1 MPRENRKR
9 GKKHKKQQQDE
20 AAHSIEAEYRE
31 EGGKQTR
38 GPSWIVERN
47 RHGVDDAEGR
57 SLDAPFGY
65 ADPDLKAYFK
75 TVDEKLREW
84 QETDEAERFDG
95 GETADPN
102 EERRMFLVAAL
113 QELSGKEKQLATDPE
128 CSNILERMAYSM
140 DDFVKRVLVDRLAGS
155 YEALSR
161 HRFGSHVVQTLLSV
175 AKGAVC
181 REARGVIPPSPEA
194 EEDEDERGHLP
205 LLTELIINICD
216 ELLPSTTSLSMDPFA
231 SHVLRALFLLLCPSL
246 PSASDAS
253 SILRSKK
260 SAKHRA
266 RQGPMKSILTD
277 NAEQDDNVDGKG
289 KAKAVSAYPAEFESA
304 ARRFV
309 KKVRDELNGNEVRA
323 LAADKVACPVLVLLL
338 EMESIQGDSYGLGSL
353 MDSVSAGLIST
364 THEGSRGKLE
374 PSDYV
379 MTLLREA
386 TASHLLERLV
396 ALAPESAFD
405 AMWDLYFVGKL
416 NRLATHP
423 VANFVVAR
431 AVERAND
438 KQLSSVLEELK
449 GVWPKLTKNARTGVL
464 KALVDRTVQLKSK
477 QEDAVQATF
486 DAFGF
491 HDSEEQESLVE
502 CILYLK
508 TFSDFDNILKQALV
522 TLKEGENAAEIP
534 LPSEPTV
541 QGSLL
546 IQSLV
551 RLDAPHNQ
559 PIIQSLIRLPA
570 PRLLAVAHHPTSS
583 RILDA
588 FLSSPTIPPSARR
601 QLILAFQG
609 HFPALV
615 DHRIGQHVG
624 ERLWGAADP
633 YLKEKFARGL
643 IPHENLLL
651 GSRYGK
657 FFVRGLNLYLLKRDP
672 EKWKTQQVQ
681 NGRTVAA
688 KTEVKKVEYKKVRYT
703 VEATSQNEARGRQE
717 EKGRKRKQKRKAEV
731 QDVIDE
737 LFDSTFG
744 KRQKKG
750 NLNTDADATAM
761 QVDTRQSI
769 NKSKEKDLLGDEQLG
784 SVFTAIRNAPKELKP
799 SGKKKK

>member
-20 AAHSIEAEYRE
+20 TTHSSEAEYRE
-31 EGGKQTR
+31 EEVKQSR

-47 RHGVDDAEGR
+47 RHGVDDTEGR
-57 SLDAPFGY
+57 SLDVPFGY
-65 ADPDLKAYFK
+65 VDPDLKAYFK

-84 QETDEAERFDG
+84 QEIDEAERLDEE
-95 GETADPN
+95 ETADPN
-102 EERRMFLVAAL
+102 EERRTFLVAAL
-113 QELSGKEKQLATDPE
+113 HELSEKEAQLATDPE
-128 CSNILERMAYSM
+128 CSNILERMTYSM
-140 DDFVKRVLVDRLAGS
+140 DDFVKRVFVDRLAGS
-155 YEALSR
+155 YETLSR

-175 AKGAVC
+175 AKGTVS
-181 REARGVIPPSPEA
+181 REARGVIPLSPEA
-194 EEDEDERGHLP
+194 ENEHARGHLP
-205 LLTELIINICD
+205 LLTELIINVCD
-216 ELLPSTTSLSMDPFA
+216 ELLPSTTSLIMDPFA

-289 KAKAVSAYPAEFESA
+289 KAKAVSAYPAEFKSA

-309 KKVRDELNGNEVRA
+309 KKVLDELNDNEVRA
-323 LAADKVACPVLVLLL
+323 LAADKVACPVLVLLV
-338 EMESIQGDSYGLGSL
+338 EMESIQGDSSEPGSL

-364 THEGSRGKLE
+364 AHEGSRGKLE

-396 ALAPESAFD
+396 ALAPEPAFD

-431 AVERAND
+431 AIERAND
-438 KQLSSVLEELK
+438 KQLSLVLEELK

-464 KALVDRTVQLKSK
+464 KALVDRTVRLKSK
-477 QEDAVQATF
+477 QEDALQATF

-491 HDSEEQESLVE
+491 HDSKEQESLVE

-508 TFSDFDNILKQALV
+508 TFSDCDNALKQASV
-522 TLKEGENAAEIP
+522 APSEDAAEMP

-546 IQSLV
+546 IQSLL

-570 PRLLAVAHHPTSS
+570 PRLLAIAHHPTSS
-583 RILDA
+583 HILDA
-588 FLSSPTIPPSARR
+588 FLGSPTVPPSARR

-624 ERLWGAADP
+624 ERLWNAADP
-633 YLKEKFARGL
+633 YLKEKIARGL

-688 KTEVKKVEYKKVRYT
+688 KAELKKVEYKEVRHT
-703 VEATSQNEARGRQE
+703 VEETSQNEAKGRQE
-717 EKGRKRKQKRKAEV
+717 EKGRKRKQKRKAEA

-737 LFDSTFG
+737 LFDSAFG

-750 NLNTDADATAM
+750 NLNADADATTMRA
-761 QVDTRQSI
+761 DTRQSI
-769 NKSKEKDLLGDEQLG
+769 NKSKEKDLLDDKELG
-784 SVFTAIRNAPKELKP
+784 SVFTAIRNAPKELKF

>member
-20 AAHSIEAEYRE
+20 ATHSSETKDLE
-31 EGGKQTR
+31 EEEKQTR

-47 RHGVDDAEGR
+47 RHGVDDTEDR

-75 TVDEKLREW
+75 TVDDKLREW

-95 GETADPN
+95 GENADPN

-113 QELSGKEKQLATDPE
+113 EELSGKEEQLATDPE

-140 DDFVKRVLVDRLAGS
+140 DDFVKRVFVDRLAGS
-155 YEALSR
+155 YEILSR

-175 AKGAVC
+175 AKGTIS
-181 REARGVIPPSPEA
+181 REAGGVISPTA
-194 EEDEDERGHLP
+194 AAEDEVEGGHLP
-205 LLTELIINICD
+205 LLTELVINVCD
-216 ELLPSTTSLSMDPFA
+216 ELLPSTTSLIMDPFA

-277 NAEQDDNVDGKG
+277 NGEQDDNVDGKG
-289 KAKAVSAYPAEFESA
+289 KGKAILAYPAEFETA

-309 KKVRDELNGNEVRA
+309 RKVRDKLNDNEVRA
-323 LAADKVACPVLVLLL
+323 LAADKAACPVLVLLL
-338 EMESIQGDSYGLGSL
+338 EMESIQGDSNGPGSL

-364 THEGSRGKLE
+364 TSQGSRGKLE

-396 ALAPESAFD
+396 ALAPEPVYD
-405 AMWDLYFVGKL
+405 AMWDLYFGGKL

-431 AVERAND
+431 AIERAND

-477 QEDAVQATF
+477 QEDAVQATL

-508 TFSDFDNILKQALV
+508 TFKDFDDTLKQALE
-522 TLKEGENAAEIP
+522 TLKAGENAGGIP

-546 IQSLV
+546 IQSLL

-559 PIIQSLIRLPA
+559 PITHSLVRLPA
-570 PRLLAVAHHPTSS
+570 PRLLAIAHQPTSS

-588 FLSSPTIPPSARR
+588 FLTSPTIPPSARR
-601 QLILAFQG
+601 RLILAFQG
-609 HFPALV
+609 HFPALI

-624 ERLWGAADP
+624 ERLWSAADP
-633 YLKEKFARGL
+633 YLKEKIARGL

-681 NGRTVAA
+681 NGRTIAA
-688 KTEVKKVEYKKVRYT
+688 KAEPKKVEYNEVRHT
-703 VEATSQNEARGRQE
+703 VQAKGRQE
-717 EKGRKRKQKRKAEV
+717 EKGHKQKQKRKAEA

-750 NLNTDADATAM
+750 NINKDANATAT
-761 QVDTRQSI
+761 QADTRQST
-769 NKSKEKDLLGDEQLG
+769 NKAREKDLLGDKELS